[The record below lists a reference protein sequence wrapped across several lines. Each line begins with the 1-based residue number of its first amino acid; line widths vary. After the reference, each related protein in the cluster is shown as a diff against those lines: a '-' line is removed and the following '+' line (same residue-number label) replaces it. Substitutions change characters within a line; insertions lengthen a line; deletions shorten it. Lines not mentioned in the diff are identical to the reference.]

1 MIISTCLL
9 IFQKCLFVVQTIPV
23 HTCEA
28 VSQYPYSGLPTNSTN
43 YSGRSRPPD
52 KEGGRWC
59 RISSNECLGASFKF
73 KLKGGSLLPFPFN
86 KLENCPVVS
95 GKFTAFTKR
104 AKIGQKL
111 KEEI

>member
-43 YSGRSRPPD
+43 YSGGSRPPD
-52 KEGGRWC
+52 GGGGWC

-86 KLENCPVVS
+86 KLENCLVVP